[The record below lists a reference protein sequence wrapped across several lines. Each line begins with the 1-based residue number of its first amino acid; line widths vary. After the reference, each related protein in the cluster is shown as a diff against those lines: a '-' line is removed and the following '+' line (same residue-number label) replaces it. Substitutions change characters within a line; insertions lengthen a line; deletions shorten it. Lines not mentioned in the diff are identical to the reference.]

1 MSKQDLP
8 FHLLSMLK
16 EREQKGLLRR
26 LKTGSP
32 PIDFCS
38 NDYLGFSI
46 TGSLQ
51 NKIGEHA
58 ATSPKTG
65 STGSRLISGNST
77 EAEELEKK
85 IATFH
90 HSESALLYNSGYD
103 ANLGVFSCIPQKNDV
118 ILYDEFIHA
127 SIHDG
132 LRLSY
137 ANRYKFKHNDVTEL
151 KELIAR
157 SKETA
162 YNIFIA
168 VESVYSMDGDC
179 APLAELAAI
188 ARANKN
194 IYLIVDEAHAI
205 GVFGEKGRGLCSEIG
220 IEKDCFAR
228 IYTYGKAMG
237 CHGAAV
243 VGSKDLTD
251 YLINFSR
258 PFIYTTALPLH
269 SVKAIDSAYDL
280 LIEGEEQGK
289 LKENILYF
297 NEKAKHLAIVEKS
310 VSAIQCL
317 HAGSNSKAEAYE
329 RSLAE
334 HGIYSKAIKSP
345 TVREGTER
353 LRLCIHAF
361 NTKSEID
368 QLIKALNSLQ
378 A

>member
-16 EREQKGLLRR
+16 EREQKGLLRK
-26 LKTGSP
+26 LKISSL

-46 TGSLQ
+46 SGKLKEKTAQHSSSSL
-51 NKIGEHA
+51 
-58 ATSPKTG
+58 KTG

-85 IATFH
+85 IAAFH
-90 HSESALLYNSGYD
+90 HSENALLFNSGYD
-103 ANLGVFSCIPQKNDV
+103 ANLGVFSSIPQKNDV

-137 ANRYKFKHNDVTEL
+137 ANRYKFKHNDVAEL

-179 APLAELAAI
+179 APLIELAAI
-188 ARANKN
+188 ARSNKN

-205 GVFGEKGRGLCSEIG
+205 GVFGKEGRGLCNELG
-220 IEKDCFAR
+220 VEKDCFAR

-243 VGSKDLTD
+243 VGSKDLVD

-258 PFIYTTALPLH
+258 PFIYTTAMPLH
-269 SVKAIDSAYDL
+269 SVQAIHSAYDL
-280 LIEGEEQGK
+280 LSEGKEQEK

-297 NEKAKHLAIVEKS
+297 NEKAKQLAIVEKS
-310 VSAIQCL
+310 ISAIQCL

-329 RSLAE
+329 KVLAQN
-334 HGIYSKAIKSP
+334 GIYSKAIKSP

>member
-1 MSKQDLP
+1 
-8 FHLLSMLK
+8 
-16 EREQKGLLRR
+16 
-26 LKTGSP
+26 
-32 PIDFCS
+32 
-38 NDYLGFSI
+38 
-46 TGSLQ
+46 
-51 NKIGEHA
+51 
-58 ATSPKTG
+58 
-65 STGSRLISGNST
+65 
-77 EAEELEKK
+77 
-85 IATFH
+85 
-90 HSESALLYNSGYD
+90 
-103 ANLGVFSCIPQKNDV
+103 
-118 ILYDEFIHA
+118 
-127 SIHDG
+127 
-132 LRLSY
+132 
-137 ANRYKFKHNDVTEL
+137 
-151 KELIAR
+151 
-157 SKETA
+157 
-162 YNIFIA
+162 
-168 VESVYSMDGDC
+168 
-179 APLAELAAI
+179 
-188 ARANKN
+188 
-194 IYLIVDEAHAI
+194 
-205 GVFGEKGRGLCSEIG
+205 
-220 IEKDCFAR
+220 
-228 IYTYGKAMG
+228 
-237 CHGAAV
+237 
-243 VGSKDLTD
+243 
-251 YLINFSR
+251 NFSR